1 MMRFGVLTV
10 TILFVATVIVTADE
24 TPPASPATPAVEPV
38 LLPSV
43 ESAYATELTK
53 GDAVLTKAEAEVAK
67 LRKSAAETRLKA
79 YRDRLVEVTKAGDFD
94 KGIALKARIT
104 ELENEPDQEP
114 AKAAKRPRPK
124 GTVRFGGHAYAV
136 IKEPATW
143 HLAKQRCEE
152 MGGHLVCINSRNEEE
167 FVQRLCGSN
176 NTWIGASDEETEG
189 TWLNVDR
196 TPAALTKTDIN
207 NGLGLEHWVYWNGK
221 AFEDFPS
228 GARIAYLCEWDR

>member
-1 MMRFGVLTV
+1 MIRSGVLTITMTLV
-10 TILFVATVIVTADE
+10 TIVASTADD
-24 TPPASPATPAVEPV
+24 TQPASPATAAVEPV

-53 GDAVLTKAEAEVAK
+53 GDAVLTKAETEVTK

-94 KGIALKARIT
+94 KAIALKVRIT
-104 ELENEPDQEP
+104 ELENEPEQEP

-167 FVQRLCGSN
+167 FVQRHCGSN

-189 TWLNVDR
+189 TWINVDR
-196 TPAALTKTDIN
+196 TPSVLTKTEIN
-207 NGLGLEHWVYWNGK
+207 NGLGLEHWLFWNGK
-221 AFEDFPS
+221 AFEDYPS
-228 GARIAYLCEWDR
+228 GARIGYLCEWDR